1 MQIVEQHFPLTNQK
15 GQVIHRIRSF
25 PFKLKEPTL
34 QVKCNIKD
42 EGLCTAI
49 LSNKGKVCANI
60 MFCTAHLQYNI
71 IQINASSIDMWD
83 QKDLD
88 IKQMIDSKHYPPVI
102 EMIVETKPE
111 VKSPSQLCVN
121 FEGCS
126 SVADENPIEI
136 PFLLPL
142 SKPP

>member
-1 MQIVEQHFPLTNQK
+1 
-15 GQVIHRIRSF
+15 
-25 PFKLKEPTL
+25 
-34 QVKCNIKD
+34 
-42 EGLCTAI
+42 
-49 LSNKGKVCANI
+49 
-60 MFCTAHLQYNI
+60 MFCTANLQYNL

-83 QKDLD
+83 QRDLD
-88 IKQMIDSKHYPPVI
+88 IKQMIDNKHYPPVI

-126 SVADENPIEI
+126 SVADESPIEM